1 MCVRVCMYVCN
12 YTCAQ
17 IDDLEEAYQTLQQM
31 VKDYLSLEEEEEEE
45 EKNNRGASPVRTF
58 TGISVK
64 ASAL

>member
-1 MCVRVCMYVCN
+1 MYVCN

-31 VKDYLSLEEEEEEE
+31 VKDYLSLEEEEEE
-45 EKNNRGASPVRTF
+45 KNNRGASPGRTF